1 MRNADGDEIYFVHAG
16 RGRFET
22 DYGVLAYEPGDYIV
36 IPKGTTYRL
45 VLESDK
51 SSLFVIVETTAPVEL
66 PDRGSLGHHAL
77 FDKGVLVAPELPP
90 QASDDRQS
98 EWEVRIERVG
108 VGSPAANQDGFVGRR
123 AARTLGG
130 RAAACGER
138 GEDRE
143 RDEVDDESRA
153 RGHARFVRLALISA
167 RSLAVAWRAAV
178 AKSPPA
184 DA

>member
-1 MRNADGDEIYFVHAG
+1 MPQRTIANLRATLRSNAARAVFFFFKQKTAYEIYFVHAG

-51 SSLFVIVETTAPVEL
+51 SSLFVIVKTTAPVEL

-90 QASDDRQS
+90 QASDDR
-98 EWEVRIERVG
+98 
-108 VGSPAANQDGFVGRR
+108 
-123 AARTLGG
+123 
-130 RAAACGER
+130 
-138 GEDRE
+138 
-143 RDEVDDESRA
+143 
-153 RGHARFVRLALISA
+153 
-167 RSLAVAWRAAV
+167 
-178 AKSPPA
+178 
-184 DA
+184 